1 MESAAT
7 STDACGLYVGAV
19 PYLRSGNANQTGEAL
34 DTTHWYRFCVSAP
47 LDAETYSVKLYD
59 MGTTH
64 PEATSRN
71 GTLVRK
77 FTNLAYRNGRPV
89 KGISGFALSG
99 FGAPGYSA
107 WNAEDPDALLFD
119 NVKVEILP
127 GMRIIV
133 R

>member
-1 MESAAT
+1 MESEAKTA
-7 STDACGLYVGAV
+7 DACGLYVGAV
-19 PYLRSGNANQTGEAL
+19 PWFRSGNANQTGEAL

-64 PEATSRN
+64 PGVTTPN
-71 GTLVRK
+71 GTLVRE
-77 FTNLAYRNGRPV
+77 FANLAYRNGSPV

-107 WNAEDPDALLFD
+107 WDAEDPDALLFD
-119 NVKVEILP
+119 NIKVKVVP
-127 GMRIIV
+127 GMRIIL